1 MEMHQIRYFLAVC
14 EELNFTRAAQRCGV
28 SQPSLTNAIKAL
40 ERQLGGPV
48 FRRKPR
54 IALSQLGLAMRP
66 YLEHIVEQAEGARA
80 VARMLVPN
88 AATAQA
94 AATVQAELRAGRH
107 QAMSEYKTG

>member
-40 ERQLGGPV
+40 ERQLGGAV

-66 YLEHIVEQAEGARA
+66 YLEHIVQQAEGARE
-80 VARMLVPN
+80 VARMLVPT

-94 AATVQAELRAGRH
+94 ELRASR
-107 QAMSEYKTG
+107 QPMPEYETG